1 MFYWGLA
8 RFERSQTARNEVDL
22 GGCHFA
28 NSGHKSLISL
38 RATLSETKRN
48 GFLKE

>member
-8 RFERSQTARNEVDL
+8 RFEGAQAARNEVDL

-28 NSGHKSLISL
+28 NSGPK
-38 RATLSETKRN
+38 
-48 GFLKE
+48 